1 MEEDVWLKGL
11 AMTEY
16 TDNLKL
22 TLGTLNFFK
31 DASERATKTA
41 LQAAGL
47 VIGQSAAG
55 FNLMEV
61 DVAAIAGF
69 AIGGFLLSFVTSVA
83 SALFAG
89 RISPASLVKN
99 SD

>member
-1 MEEDVWLKGL
+1 MSDYTNSLK
-11 AMTEY
+11 T
-16 TDNLKL
+16 
-22 TLGTLNFFK
+22 TLGTLDFFK

-55 FNLMEV
+55 FNVMEA

-69 AIGGFLLSFVTSVA
+69 AVGGFLLSFVTSVV

-89 RISPASLVKN
+89 RISPASLVKTDN
-99 SD
+99 